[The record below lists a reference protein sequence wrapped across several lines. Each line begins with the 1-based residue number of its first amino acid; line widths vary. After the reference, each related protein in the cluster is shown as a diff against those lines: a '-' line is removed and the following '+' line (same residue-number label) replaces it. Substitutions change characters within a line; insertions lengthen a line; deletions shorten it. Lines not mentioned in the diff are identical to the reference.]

1 MYNISEA
8 KHRRKISVIEC
19 KSIHH
24 KRKKLIIC
32 ISSKLKT
39 FIHCIP
45 KWDWQRRLREE
56 EKKKRVIMN
65 TNEIHHTCVGTMHN
79 KTLCMERVR
88 LI

>member
-56 EKKKRVIMN
+56 EKKNSK
-65 TNEIHHTCVGTMHN
+65 
-79 KTLCMERVR
+79 
-88 LI
+88 